1 MPLRFHNTR
10 TQKLELFTPKTEGEV
25 RLYLCGL
32 TTYDHAH
39 AGHARTNTTFDV
51 LVRHLRNRGL
61 TVSYVRN
68 VTDVDDKILKR
79 ATELGEEPLALS
91 ARMAELCDGEL
102 AAIGCAKPDHEPR
115 VSTHIP
121 EIVALIETLIEKG
134 SAYVAETANGKDVY
148 FHVRSF
154 ADYGKLSKRKIDDLQ
169 AGARVETGEIKKDP
183 LDFAL
188 WKGSSEAWGWDSP
201 WGKGRPG
208 WHIECSAMA
217 HKILGAHFDI
227 HGGGMDLIFPHHENE
242 IAQSEAAWG
251 PEFANV
257 WMHGGFLDV
266 DGEKMSKSLGNFV
279 TIAQVLDRNDAEG
292 FRYFLLGAHYRGPLN
307 FDVDFTRDETGEVR
321 KGADGHAER
330 TWFPGVDEG
339 ERRTDYLYTAI
350 VSAEAFA
357 EGASPAIGAKVSKAF
372 PALAALAKSGAEDVA
387 VALDDDLNTP
397 KALAVVGEIAKGM
410 NELITK
416 AQKQFKKEPE
426 GIAEAKALAAA
437 LSIALRGAVAPL
449 GLLQASPE
457 DYFARTKVRRLALR
471 KLEAATIDGKIE
483 ARLAARAAKD
493 FAQSDLIRDEL
504 AALSVELQDGPTGT
518 TWRILV

>member
-1 MPLRFHNTR
+1 
-10 TQKLELFTPKTEGEV
+10 
-25 RLYLCGL
+25 
-32 TTYDHAH
+32 
-39 AGHARTNTTFDV
+39 
-51 LVRHLRNRGL
+51 
-61 TVSYVRN
+61 
-68 VTDVDDKILKR
+68 
-79 ATELGEEPLALS
+79 
-91 ARMAELCDGEL
+91 
-102 AAIGCAKPDHEPR
+102 
-115 VSTHIP
+115 
-121 EIVALIETLIEKG
+121 
-134 SAYVAETANGKDVY
+134 
-148 FHVRSF
+148 
-154 ADYGKLSKRKIDDLQ
+154 
-169 AGARVETGEIKKDP
+169 
-183 LDFAL
+183 
-188 WKGSSEAWGWDSP
+188 
-201 WGKGRPG
+201 
-208 WHIECSAMA
+208 
-217 HKILGAHFDI
+217 
-227 HGGGMDLIFPHHENE
+227 
-242 IAQSEAAWG
+242 
-251 PEFANV
+251 
-257 WMHGGFLDV
+257 
-266 DGEKMSKSLGNFV
+266 MSKSLGNFV